1 MPDGR
6 SAVASNLRCQEMFY
20 VLAITPAVVTLTLLA
35 VWARKAGKH
44 YWVFGF
50 AVLGCLV
57 SAAMPWFS
65 IWYAWNVL
73 NDHTANI
80 GAGLLAI
87 GQPLLAPGGAMLG
100 ALVGRVVE
108 TAVTPHGRR

>member
-1 MPDGR
+1 
-6 SAVASNLRCQEMFY
+6 MFY
-20 VLAITPAVVTLTLLA
+20 VFAITPAVVTLALLA
-35 VWARKAGKH
+35 VWAWMAGKH

-50 AVLGCLV
+50 AVLGCLL

-65 IWYAWNVL
+65 MWYAWNVL

-87 GQPLLAPGGAMLG
+87 GQPLLAPVGAVLG
-100 ALVGRVVE
+100 ALIGIVVE
-108 TAVTPHGRR
+108 TAVTLHGRR